1 MSEESQSTDNGRADT
16 ASGMESLSITDN
28 RTGRSYDVEIKDGTV
43 RALDLRQIKVDE
55 EDFGL
60 MTYDP
65 GFTNTASS
73 RSAVTYIDGEKGI
86 LEHRGIP
93 IEQLTEH
100 STFLEV
106 AYLVLYGK
114 LPTQKEYDGWVYD

>member
-1 MSEESQSTDNGRADT
+1 MSEESQSTENGRAGT
-16 ASGMESLSITDN
+16 ASGMDSLSITDN

-65 GFTNTASS
+65 GFTNTAS
-73 RSAVTYIDGEKGI
+73 TTGG
-86 LEHRGIP
+86 
-93 IEQLTEH
+93 
-100 STFLEV
+100 STTS
-106 AYLVLYGK
+106 
-114 LPTQKEYDGWVYD
+114 PTTPTSTR